1 MLMQSQLLMDW
12 MCWAEEL
19 QVGDEVWHQR
29 STGEIVRAIVAE
41 ICLKSGTCRV
51 EYNMPGGQL
60 RKLLRVEELFQHN
73 QPTKVVAEQ
82 EEGESLE
89 EEVDPDQAFQQEDLP
104 ETAKPFT
111 PTYLSDVQ
119 RILDSMQML
128 QEELQLHLD
137 TGDVS
142 TMEQPAPISSES
154 ASTTSQETQDADPPL
169 PAPTMPPSLVSLV
182 ADSILS
188 PEAQRDAKTVLHT
201 TVVPRMTL
209 DLLSSAVSVAG
220 RIWASQEKTG
230 KKVESKDGG
239 VPSSF

>member
-1 MLMQSQLLMDW
+1 

-137 TGDVS
+137 TGDV
-142 TMEQPAPISSES
+142 
-154 ASTTSQETQDADPPL
+154 
-169 PAPTMPPSLVSLV
+169 
-182 ADSILS
+182 
-188 PEAQRDAKTVLHT
+188 
-201 TVVPRMTL
+201 MTL